1 LLLVRL
7 QEQQLVQVL
16 QQALELEQRPLVQ
29 QQL

>member
-16 QQALELEQRPLVQ
+16 QQELELEQRPQVQ

>member
-16 QQALELEQRPLVQ
+16 QQVLELERRPQVQ